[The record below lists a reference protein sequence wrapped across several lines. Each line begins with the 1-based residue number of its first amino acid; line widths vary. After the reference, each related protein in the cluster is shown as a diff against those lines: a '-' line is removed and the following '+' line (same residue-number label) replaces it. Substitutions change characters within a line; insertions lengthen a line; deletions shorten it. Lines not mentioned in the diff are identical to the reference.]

1 MNWKAT
7 PQSLVTVYPARF
19 DIIIGSGQER
29 EWVDAKANQ
38 QEKETENCKNK
49 QLSLRCLRV
58 DSKINSWAVI
68 KSILFFVLGKKA
80 TNDKYL

>member
-19 DIIIGSGQER
+19 DIINIIIGSGQER

-38 QEKETENCKNK
+38 QEKHVFTAPN
-49 QLSLRCLRV
+49 
-58 DSKINSWAVI
+58 W
-68 KSILFFVLGKKA
+68 LGF
-80 TNDKYL
+80 